1 MRITSFLLAGCVL
14 GALMTLM
21 DADCTYAQ
29 DEHSAIMCRYARK
42 PPVYPDVRTWHPAY
56 RKAVRYGLPPVLPP
70 CITRHQ
76 EGRGLYDAPYYKYP
90 RPALGCPGY
99 AGIGGRDPVDFRS
112 VIPPPI
118 PPRMPPPI
126 NAPSPDAIPTAPLP
140 SGEQIPTPPSNPAS
154 QS

>member
-1 MRITSFLLAGCVL
+1 MRITSFLLAGFAI
-14 GALMTLM
+14 GALMSVM
-21 DADCTYAQ
+21 GAERACAQ
-29 DEHSAIMCRYARK
+29 DEHSAIMCRYAQK

-56 RKAVRYGLPPVLPP
+56 RKAVKYGMPPVLPP
-70 CITRHQ
+70 WITCLQ
-76 EGRGLYDAPYYKYP
+76 QGRGLYDGPYYKYP

-99 AGIGGRDPVDFRS
+99 AGIGGPDPVDFRK

-126 NAPSPDAIPTAPLP
+126 NAPAQDETPTAPMPSGEAIPTP
-140 SGEQIPTPPSNPAS
+140 SSDPAS